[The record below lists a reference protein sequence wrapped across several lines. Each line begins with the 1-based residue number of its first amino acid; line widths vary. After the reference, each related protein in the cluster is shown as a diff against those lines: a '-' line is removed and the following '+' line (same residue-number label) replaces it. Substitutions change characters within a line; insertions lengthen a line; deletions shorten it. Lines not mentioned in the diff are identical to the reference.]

1 MSRRVRIGMFLP
13 AAGVF
18 GFLLAWSLVAI
29 PRFGDYR
36 GPYGFVLNRVVT
48 PERHMTNIVTAVV
61 FDYRGFDTMGEE
73 FILFIAVMGVV
84 LLLRQQERERGGT
97 FADEIGSDAVR
108 VGGTLAVGVAVL
120 VSLWLI
126 AFGFVTPGGG
136 FQGGVALASS
146 LLLVFLVA
154 SWKAWSGVGDE
165 KLLDPFEGLGAGG
178 YVVIGLAALAGGL
191 PFLTNFFGPGTPGS
205 IASGGSAAF
214 VNWSAGLEVA
224 AANLILFSEFLEEYI
239 VPLARSDGS
248 R

>member
-1 MSRRVRIGMFLP
+1 MSRRARIGIFLP
-13 AAGVF
+13 AAALF

-48 PERHMTNIVTAVV
+48 PERHMTNVVTAVV

-84 LLLRQQERERGGT
+84 LLLRQQEREEQREP
-97 FADEIGSDAVR
+97 ADEIGSDAVR
-108 VGGTLAVGVAVL
+108 VGGTLAVGVCVL

-136 FQGGVALASS
+136 FQGGVALAASV
-146 LLLVFLVA
+146 LLVFLVA
-154 SWKAWSGVGDE
+154 SWKAWSGIADTTH
-165 KLLDPFEGLGAGG
+165 LDPLEGLGAGG

-191 PFLTNFFGPGTPGS
+191 PFLTNFFGPGATGTL
-205 IASGGSAAF
+205 ASGGSAPF
-214 VNWSAGLEVA
+214 VNWAAGIEVA
-224 AANLILFSEFLEEYI
+224 AANVILFGEFLEEYI
-239 VPLARSDGS
+239 VPLARS
-248 R
+248 